1 MEDEKE
7 VSMQALFMKITHLYF
22 CKGFQILQKTDIHP
36 RQVPLIWQL
45 NKQEGLS
52 QNELSKRLGIKPP
65 TVAVSIKRLERVG
78 IVEKQM
84 DEKDQRKSLI
94 YLTDKGR
101 SLCSDIKSS
110 LEKGEAMLFQ
120 NFSETELCLLRRFF
134 IQMIENMEK

>member
-1 MEDEKE
+1 MVNDKE
-7 VSMQALFMKITHLYF
+7 VSMQSLFMKIFHLYF
-22 CKGFQILQKTDIHP
+22 GKGFQILQKTDIHP

-78 IVEKQM
+78 IVEKRT
-84 DEKDQRKSLI
+84 DKNDQRRSLI
-94 YLTDKGR
+94 YLTEKGR
-101 SLCSDIKSS
+101 SLCEEVKSS

>member
-22 CKGFQILQKTDIHP
+22 CKGFQIL
-36 RQVPLIWQL
+36 QVPLIWQL

-134 IQMIENMEK
+134 MQMIENMEK